1 MLSFLSSIVF
11 SVIDS
16 LFFLLGEVK
25 LQHTLDNIPYIDHIA
40 AQLITGGISAALSIL
55 FFGYVKQY
63 ITLHFNI
70 QEHPIIDSIG
80 IIIGTVIITTIYT
93 LFKRIK

>member
-1 MLSFLSSIVF
+1 MISFLSSIIF
-11 SVIDS
+11 SLIDS
-16 LFFLLGEVK
+16 LFFLLGEEK
-25 LQHTLDNIPYIDHIA
+25 LQHTLDNIPYIDHIS

-63 ITLHFNI
+63 ISLRFNI

-80 IIIGTVIITTIYT
+80 VIIGTIIITIFYT
-93 LFKRIK
+93 LFKKNN